1 MALSPLGSF
10 DYTRDWT
17 KPADFP
23 TFEDDET
30 VVRADMQFQPN
41 ELKTF
46 INNVLV
52 SFINTELIPLVDA
65 LVSGTVTPDSVYTAA
80 IQKAAVTL
88 EKLASDVTAKAL
100 GAPDKVNGVAPDT
113 SGNITITGEK
123 IAMSASDATTLTG
136 KINAKQTATQS
147 LTAEAALADD
157 DYVPFYDTSAS
168 ANRKTLWSNIV
179 AKIRAAFKTT
189 ALPVDS
195 GGTGAADAATAR
207 ANLGALSNANG
218 AVGTANLG
226 GKVVTAEK
234 IADKTVGVAQL
245 TNDARFGTELAISTP
260 GSTPD
265 LAWGNAIV
273 WVWGTSMTI
282 KLTAAVSALLPL
294 NWQTRIFANDPFTFE
309 WEGIGTP
316 INVAKG
322 QTESATGS
330 IAVPVKKYIDL
341 KKISDSIWIISGTYA
356 ERMIY
361 TGTSETPPAEWQPG
375 DIYLQ
380 YSV

>member
-1 MALSPLGSF
+1 MATVNLGQAAIVSKGAYSAAASYAPLNLVTHNGGSYLCKRGCSNIEPGVSSTWQTYWVAATVGIRSFAKTGETADGMEYTATLSDNSTYVF
-10 DYTRDWT
+10 VVKT
-17 KPADFP
+17 AVDFP
-23 TFEDDET
+23 
-30 VVRADMQFQPN
+30 
-41 ELKTF
+41 
-46 INNVLV
+46 I
-52 SFINTELIPLVDA
+52 
-65 LVSGTVTPDSVYTAA
+65 SV
-80 IQKAAVTL
+80 
-88 EKLASDVTAKAL
+88 
-100 GAPDKVNGVAPDT
+100 
-113 SGNITITGEK
+113 
-123 IAMSASDATTLTG
+123 
-136 KINAKQTATQS
+136 
-147 LTAEAALADD
+147 
-157 DYVPFYDTSAS
+157 
-168 ANRKTLWSNIV
+168 AN
-179 AKIRAAFKTT
+179 
-189 ALPVDS
+189 
-195 GGTGAADAATAR
+195 GGTGATTAEAAR

-218 AVGTANLG
+218 AVGTANLS
-226 GKVVTAEK
+226 
-234 IADKTVGVAQL
+234 DKAVGVAQL

-265 LAWGNAIV
+265 LAWGNALV

-282 KLTAAVSALLPL
+282 KLTAAVSALLPP

-330 IAVPVKKYIDL
+330 IAVPAKKYIDL
-341 KKISDSIWIISGTYA
+341 KKIDNNIWIFSGTYA

>member
-1 MALSPLGSF
+1 MATVNLGQAAIVSKGAYSAAASYAPLNLVTHNGGSYLCKRGCSNIEPGVSSTWQTYWVAATVGIRSFAKTGETADGMEYTATLSDNSTYVF
-10 DYTRDWT
+10 VVKT
-17 KPADFP
+17 AVDFP
-23 TFEDDET
+23 
-30 VVRADMQFQPN
+30 
-41 ELKTF
+41 
-46 INNVLV
+46 I
-52 SFINTELIPLVDA
+52 
-65 LVSGTVTPDSVYTAA
+65 SV
-80 IQKAAVTL
+80 
-88 EKLASDVTAKAL
+88 
-100 GAPDKVNGVAPDT
+100 
-113 SGNITITGEK
+113 
-123 IAMSASDATTLTG
+123 
-136 KINAKQTATQS
+136 
-147 LTAEAALADD
+147 
-157 DYVPFYDTSAS
+157 
-168 ANRKTLWSNIV
+168 AN
-179 AKIRAAFKTT
+179 
-189 ALPVDS
+189 
-195 GGTGAADAATAR
+195 GGTGATTAEAAR

-218 AVGTANLG
+218 AVGTVNL
-226 GKVVTAEK
+226 
-234 IADKTVGVAQL
+234 ADKAVGVAQL

-265 LAWGNAIV
+265 LAWGNALV

-282 KLTAAVSALLPL
+282 KLTAAVSALLPP

-330 IAVPVKKYIDL
+330 IAVPAKKYIDL
-341 KKISDSIWIISGTYA
+341 KKIDNNIWIFSGTYA